1 MEAFRLQRASPPP
14 RGVDERD
21 DLVRLAQ
28 YIIRNPFSVEKM
40 HLGPDGTII
49 YRSGMNPKVNA
60 NFRIF
65 TPLDFIAAITSHIP
79 DKSFQLVR
87 YYGWYSKKPTNGR
100 RAVPHGIVACPLACR
115 SHTNYP
121 IGDLTDPTRRH
132 L

>member
-1 MEAFRLQRASPPP
+1 MGRVPSRRASRTVSSGSAPC
-14 RGVDERD
+14 V
-21 DLVRLAQ
+21 Q

-49 YRSGMNPKVNA
+49 YRSGMNPKINA

-100 RAVPHGIVACPLACR
+100 RAVPQGCNGAKHSGNMRGQRDKEAAEEAE
-115 SHTNYP
+115 TNN
-121 IGDLTDPTRRH
+121 IDGG
-132 L
+132 